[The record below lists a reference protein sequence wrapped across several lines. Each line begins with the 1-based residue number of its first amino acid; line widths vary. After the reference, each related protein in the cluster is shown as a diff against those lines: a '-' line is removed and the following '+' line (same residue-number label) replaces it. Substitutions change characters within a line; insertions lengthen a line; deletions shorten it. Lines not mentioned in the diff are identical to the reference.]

1 MLCAIALLLSNM
13 SGAFY
18 TFTSFAEEVE
28 ETSAEEETSEEETS
42 ENDEETTGDTD
53 NSEND
58 EETTGDTETSGDETS
73 EDNGT
78 TVADDELCHRSIEL
92 YPNGEEAGQVVSVDG
107 MMPGGAVV
115 EAVDVSGE
123 HDGIAAYDIT
133 ILNGEDEYQPNE
145 EHPLYVEI
153 TDPVITEGAG
163 ISLWHIK
170 DDGTRE
176 QVTEF
181 TVEDGKISFY
191 AYGLSVYEIVEE
203 VGEFTSGSFAKANT
217 IQELYEAITAGKD
230 IYLSTRNDYFA
241 TNKIMTINND
251 GRTGITKTTDTY
263 SNPNSNASQLLSKAA
278 PYYFDVISYNPDSKT
293 ISCKIY
299 CLDDHGNRQ
308 YVIQSG
314 TSLNYV
320 DASSASVFSIERYG
334 NSDNNGFYIAGS
346 GTGTSRY
353 CWNQQGNAGGK
364 SFASWSG
371 TAVDN
376 AQIWMWVYNP
386 PQGDYTYL
394 NGKTYGLMNYTGGTH
409 GYALMADDDVHSLV
423 ELVTHQTATSG
434 GTTYFVDQGSEITR
448 WTFHSTGGDK
458 YKLSASV
465 GGTEKYLG
473 VSGDDLLMTSADGAA
488 EFKLTPGT
496 QGKVS
501 LSYGGRPISFSM
513 TDVNGVT
520 TVSFALSDGTGA
532 NTLLTLLDFAALGD
546 DDLITYSAD
555 RISDLEIE
563 NGKKYIIYTRLWD
576 DDDKRY
582 DMYAIDHKGG
592 LYPCYA
598 SGGKL
603 LWLGDGTG
611 SLEWEFTE
619 YYDSVTKEPNFYYEL
634 YNPYSEKYIAP
645 QMVGDQILSD
655 HTIGVGLP
663 GRRNGEY
670 YTDIVAWDNTYYAY
684 IGMKPNDEKTMLV
697 PCAESVSVPFY
708 FATLEELNLSDRLHE
723 VVTLDNSEYGITM
736 KMINFAN
743 IGSNTAKDSIV
754 TRDYFGGDYANTRGL
769 LSTNLTYAGTGDVG
783 YPTVVFNNLGG
794 SLRDMYEGAELV
806 NHLFL
811 QSVHNSSG
819 YFEFDSCQN
828 FATLVGNSAGENGR
842 NFTVYRELGTTN
854 SATKPTLQ
862 HGQFY
867 PYNTISAGSYSTAS
881 PKNLYGMYALASNT
895 AEGKLEEDDPRKYE
909 ALHLINNP
917 DYFFGMEM
925 SAGFIQTA
933 SGLDAWGH
941 DIIFDFMGDDDFWL
955 YVDGELVIDLG
966 GCHSAEQGRVNFRT
980 GEVIYSLV
988 NSGNTARVETKTTL
1002 KEIFRKNYEDRGV
1015 ENIEAKLDEIF
1026 EDNGKGQYIFK
1037 DYTPHTMRAFYME
1050 RGAGASNL
1058 HMRFNI
1064 ASVTPGHVVVGK
1076 TVSGPG
1082 AELLDL
1088 DFLEYPFQIY
1098 YTLPDGPNGEPGD
1111 EHLLANDD
1119 QHVRVTYQNSSQP
1132 VTYVRKYRPPGFS
1145 DNDAY
1150 QSIYFINPT
1159 KNVEISFPDDTI
1171 TYRIVECAVDTSVY
1185 DEVTINDQQ
1194 VPSDRIEV
1202 KGDLKSYS
1210 SEWGSAEVRPSI
1222 AFDNHVNADVIKD
1235 LLITKKLLDENDN
1248 EILDDPATFSFRLYL
1263 SSKGES
1269 GLTLANMYSYHV
1281 ISRNKM
1287 LCRFDPVTL
1296 TFVETSLQ
1304 YSRAVLNQLKEGPVD
1319 GVKYDDVTFKTS
1331 GFGAISQIP
1340 AGYSIVVP
1348 GLPIGTT
1355 FKVTEDVKPGYGLVG
1370 YERVMGSKINAD
1382 NTQEDI
1388 PSYFVEDGS
1397 PVNVGRIIA
1406 VDGNPQVEVHNKRG
1420 YGLSV
1425 KKKWSD
1431 LDLTTGHSAIY
1442 VAVYADGDLVDDS
1455 VRKIESPDTSTYYFW
1470 TTLKP
1475 LAGGGERTN
1484 LDGYVVKEVLLTGDS
1499 ITVDA
1504 DGHVSGYTGI
1514 TVLESGDSAGFTAV
1528 RTADATP
1535 DNETNEKVYE
1545 YVVTYEQGTFD
1556 GSSRTDT
1563 VVNTRKGGLAI
1574 RLFVWESTM
1583 PLKGGTF
1590 VLKDATG
1597 NTVGTYTSNAEGLV
1611 TMMYGFER
1619 NKLYTLTQ
1627 TMAPAGYV
1635 GLQKTFRFMVNADD
1649 SVTLYYED
1657 GTTVWGNTDSKD
1669 TKWANYKHGSNGI
1682 TAYVDVYNKKFNLKI
1697 SKFDSADNDE
1707 ALGGAH
1713 FALYKQANTTISGYV
1728 KNKDPMTGFEDMVTV
1743 DGVVYI
1749 CGGSSGRV
1757 INPGKDGAVYFLT
1770 ETQAPFGYLTPG
1782 EDEDIVFRISPL
1794 GVPSMISGTG
1804 QLLETDDGFV
1814 FTISAPNEEDTTV
1827 ENVLTIEKKVEGA
1840 FGSRSKE
1847 FTFTVTFSGGTG
1859 THEYVWAKN
1868 GQQQSNMLTSGDT
1881 FTLKHGE
1888 KVEIVLPAGVS
1899 VLVSE
1904 DNEGYT
1910 STFKLGDGEAQ
1921 PCEAMEFPFTVSTT
1935 LTVTN
1940 RLDGVVPT
1948 GVFTHPARTALLVII
1963 PLIVIAGVLLIK
1975 RKKSECA

>member
-1 MLCAIALLLSNM
+1 MLSNM

-18 TFTSFAEEVE
+18 TLTARAEEA
-28 ETSAEEETSEEETS
+28 SQGDTSEETAE
-42 ENDEETTGDTD
+42 
-53 NSEND
+53 
-58 EETTGDTETSGDETS
+58 DETS
-73 EDNGT
+73 DSEETIAGEENTAGEETAYGEEEPVGGETSSDE
-78 TVADDELCHRSIEL
+78 ELCHQSFEL

-176 QVTEF
+176 QVMEF

-191 AYGLSVYEIVEE
+191 AYGLSVYEIVEYSDDE
-203 VGEFTSGSFAKANT
+203 AAAFFDAFAEYAKNGVIIPFYLSNKDRNDGPYYFLSGTVAKVVDTGRSGLAISEKNNPEGAIKLYFERIEGTVDKFYIYTKNGEGENAEKLYVKMFRQSSFANGRSALSYVSESEKTAFSLGKNDNNQICIHTTISGSEHYWVRNTKNGDIAVVGFAS
-217 IQELYEAITAGKD
+217 
-230 IYLSTRNDYFA
+230 STDSTMVWLQPGDDFTYTYNGF
-241 TNKIMTINND
+241 D
-251 GRTGITKTTDTY
+251 GRT
-263 SNPNSNASQLLSKAA
+263 
-278 PYYFDVISYNPDSKT
+278 
-293 ISCKIY
+293 C
-299 CLDDHGNRQ
+299 
-308 YVIQSG
+308 
-314 TSLNYV
+314 
-320 DASSASVFSIERYG
+320 
-334 NSDNNGFYIAGS
+334 
-346 GTGTSRY
+346 
-353 CWNQQGNAGGK
+353 
-364 SFASWSG
+364 
-371 TAVDN
+371 
-376 AQIWMWVYNP
+376 
-386 PQGDYTYL
+386 
-394 NGKTYGLMNYTGGTH
+394 GLMNYTGGTH
-409 GYALMADDDVHSLV
+409 GYALMADEGVHSLV

-434 GTTYFVDQGSEITR
+434 GTTYFVDEGSEITR
-448 WTFHSTGGDK
+448 WTFHRTTGDM

-465 GGTEKYLG
+465 GGAVQYLG
-473 VSGDDLLMTSADGAA
+473 VNGDDLVMTSADSAA
-488 EFKLTPGT
+488 EFKLTSEAG
-496 QGKVS
+496 GKIK
-501 LSYGGRPISFSM
+501 LSCDGRPISFSM
-513 TDVNGVT
+513 TDVDGVAT
-520 TVSFALSDGTGA
+520 ASFALSNGTGA
-532 NTLLTLLDFAALGD
+532 NTLLTLLDFSALAD

-563 NGKKYIIYTRLWD
+563 NGKKYIVYTRLWD
-576 DDDKRY
+576 DDAKRY

-619 YYDSVTKEPNFYYEL
+619 YYDSVTKEPNYYYEL

-645 QMVGDQILSD
+645 QMVGNQILSD
-655 HTIGVGLP
+655 RTIGIGLP

-684 IGMKPNDEKTMLV
+684 IGMRPNDEKTMLV

-708 FATLEELNLSDRLHE
+708 FATLEPLNLSDTLHE
-723 VVTLDNSEYGITM
+723 VSTLDNSEYGITLR
-736 KMINFAN
+736 MINFSAAT
-743 IGSNTAKDSIV
+743 GSNNASDSVV
-754 TRDYFGGDYANTRGL
+754 TRDYFGGDYGNTRGL
-769 LSTNLTYAGTGDVG
+769 LSTNLTYSGTGDVG
-783 YPTVVFNNLGG
+783 YPTVVYNNLGG
-794 SLRDMYEGAELV
+794 SLRNMYSGAELV

-828 FATLVGNSAGENGR
+828 FATLIGATVDEKGK

-854 SATKPTLQ
+854 EKTKPTLQ
-862 HGQFY
+862 HGQFF
-867 PYNTISAGSYSTAS
+867 PYNTITAGSYSSTS
-881 PKNLYGMYALASNT
+881 PQNLYGMYALASNT
-895 AEGKLEEDDPRKYE
+895 AEGKLEEEDPRKYE
-909 ALHLINNP
+909 NLHLINNP
-917 DYFFGMEM
+917 DYYFGMEM
-925 SAGFIQTA
+925 SAGFVQTA
-933 SGLDAWGH
+933 SGLDEWGH

-988 NSGNTARVETKTTL
+988 NSGNTARVETRTTL
-1002 KEIFRKNYEDRGV
+1002 IDIFRSNYQARGE
-1015 ENIEAKLDEIF
+1015 ENIEARLAEIF

-1037 DYTPHTMRAFYME
+1037 DYSSHTMRAFYME

-1082 AELLDL
+1082 AKLLDL

-1098 YTLPDGPNGEPGD
+1098 YTLPEGPNGEAGP
-1111 EHLLANDD
+1111 EHLLANDE
-1119 QHVRVTYQNSSQP
+1119 QNIRVTYQNSSQP
-1132 VTYVRKYRPPGFS
+1132 VSYVRRYRPPGFS
-1145 DNDAY
+1145 DADAY
-1150 QSIYFINPT
+1150 ESIYFINPT
-1159 KNVEISFPDDTI
+1159 KNVEISFPDETI

-1185 DEVTINDQQ
+1185 DEVTINDQT
-1194 VPSDRIEV
+1194 VPSDRIEI

-1222 AFDNHVNADVIKD
+1222 AFNNHVNADVIKD

-1281 ISRNKM
+1281 ISRDKM
-1287 LCRFDPVTL
+1287 LCKFDPDTL
-1296 TFVETSLQ
+1296 TFVETSLI
-1304 YSRAVLNQLKEGPVD
+1304 YSRSVLNQLKEGPVD
-1319 GVKYDDVTFKTS
+1319 GITSDDVTFKTS

-1348 GLPIGTT
+1348 GLPIGTI
-1355 FKVTEDVKPGYGLVG
+1355 FKVTEDAKPGYGLVG

-1388 PSYFVEDGS
+1388 PSYFAEDGS
-1397 PVNVGRIIA
+1397 PMNVGRIIA
-1406 VDGNPQVEVHNKRG
+1406 IDGNPQVEVHNKRG

-1431 LDLTTGHSAIY
+1431 LDITTGHSAIY
-1442 VAVYADGDLVDDS
+1442 VAVYADGDFVDDS

-1484 LDGYVVKEVLLTGDS
+1484 LDGYVVKEVLLTGAS

-1514 TVLESGDSAGFTAV
+1514 TVLESGDSADFTAV
-1528 RTADATP
+1528 RTAAATP
-1535 DNETNEKVYE
+1535 ENESNEKEYE
-1545 YVVTYEQGTFD
+1545 YVVSYEPGTFD

-1574 RLFVWESTM
+1574 RLFVWDSTI

-1590 VLKDATG
+1590 VLKDASG
-1597 NTVGTYTSNAEGLV
+1597 NTIDTYTSNAEGLV

-1635 GLQKTFRFMVNADD
+1635 GLPKTVRFMVNADD

-1657 GTTVWGNTDSKD
+1657 GTTVWGDTDSKD
-1669 TKWANYKHGSNGI
+1669 TKWANYKPGSNGI

-1697 SKFDSADNDE
+1697 AKVDSENHDIQLDS
-1707 ALGGAH
+1707 AH

-1743 DGVVYI
+1743 NGAVYI
-1749 CGGSSGRV
+1749 CGGDSGRV
-1757 INPGKDGAVYFLT
+1757 INPGVNGAVYFLT

-1794 GVPSMISGTG
+1794 GIPSMISGTG
-1804 QLLETDDGFV
+1804 ELEETEDGFV

-1827 ENVLTIEKKVEGA
+1827 GNVLTIEKKVEGA
-1840 FGSRSKE
+1840 FGNRAKE

-1859 THEYVWAKN
+1859 TEKFAWAKN
-1868 GQQQSNMLTSGDT
+1868 GDKQDDMPYEGAT
-1881 FTLKHGE
+1881 FTLKHGD
-1888 KVEIVLPAGVS
+1888 KATIVLPDGITATVT
-1899 VLVSE
+1899 E
-1904 DNEGYT
+1904 DSGGYT
-1910 STFKLGDGEAQ
+1910 STFKLGDGVAQ
-1921 PCEAMEFPFTVSTT
+1921 TCDYMVFPVSGNMT

-1948 GVFTHPARTALLVII
+1948 GVFTHPARTALLVVI

-1975 RKKSECA
+1975 RKKTECA